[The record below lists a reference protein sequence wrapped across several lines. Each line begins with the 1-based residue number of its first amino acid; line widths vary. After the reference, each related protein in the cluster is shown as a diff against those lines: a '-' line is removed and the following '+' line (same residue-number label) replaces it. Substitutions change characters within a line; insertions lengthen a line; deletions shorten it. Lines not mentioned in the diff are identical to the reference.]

1 MISGFSLSS
10 SEHIEHT
17 VAFGLLLITVPIHL
31 SIYKVLLLPKGRV
44 YTIIKL
50 VRVVDFVGQAWT
62 VVVVPRVV

>member
-1 MISGFSLSS
+1 MILGFSLSS

-17 VAFGLLLITVPIHL
+17 VVFDLPLITVPIHL
-31 SIYKVLLLPKGRV
+31 SIYKVLLLPEGRV
-44 YTIIKL
+44 HTIVKL